1 MGGCSI
7 LGFKSRSE
15 RKISGI
21 TFHNFPS
28 DPEVKAPIEYC
39 TDVLQEVQVNTPPT
53 SNIPSLDITS
63 SKKRICEFGDF
74 LSAEPSTSR
83 SCENIFKRKGLLKY
97 LRMFHQLFQNSNF
110 HHTPTTI
117 REQNRQ
123 LGDILLAGPS
133 SSTGSENIPLNRT
146 IAEHQ
151 TVVLN
156 APVLESTPITTLIKK
171 KLAKQKEIS
180 ASRLKKLRAVR
191 ISRRRLVKKVSALE
205 DIIAELK
212 CKMLI
217 NTEQSETL
225 CSINVTNENKDFL
238 KRFLQ

>member
-1 MGGCSI
+1 I
-7 LGFKSRSE
+7 
-15 RKISGI
+15 
-21 TFHNFPS
+21 
-28 DPEVKAPIEYC
+28 KAPIEYC

-53 SNIPSLDITS
+53 SDVPSLDITS
-63 SKKRICEFGDF
+63 SKKR
-74 LSAEPSTSR
+74 
-83 SCENIFKRKGLLKY
+83 
-97 LRMFHQLFQNSNF
+97 
-110 HHTPTTI
+110 
-117 REQNRQ
+117 NRQ

-156 APVLESTPITTLIKK
+156 APVLESTPLTTLIKK

-225 CSINVTNENKDFL
+225 ALT
-238 KRFLQ
+238 

>member
-1 MGGCSI
+1 MEKLTHLKRLAI
-7 LGFKSRSE
+7 PTKFIK
-15 RKISGI
+15 
-21 TFHNFPS
+21 
-28 DPEVKAPIEYC
+28 VKAPIEYC

-53 SNIPSLDITS
+53 SDVPSLDITS

-83 SCENIFKRKGLLKY
+83 SSENIFKRKAFEVSQNVPPAIPELKFSPY
-97 LRMFHQLFQNSNF
+97 S
-110 HHTPTTI
+110 TTI

-133 SSTGSENIPLNRT
+133 SSTGSENIPLNST

-156 APVLESTPITTLIKK
+156 APVLESTPLTTLIKK

-225 CSINVTNENKDFL
+225 ALT
-238 KRFLQ
+238 

>member
-7 LGFKSRSE
+7 LGCKSRSE

-21 TFHNFPS
+21 TFHSFPS
-28 DPEVKAPIEYC
+28 DPEIRIKWIDATGRENWQPKHSSKLCSIHFDPDTFINMEKLTHLKRLPIPTKFIKVKAPIEYC

-53 SNIPSLDITS
+53 SDVPSLDITS

-83 SCENIFKRKGLLKY
+83 SSENIFKRKAFEVSQNVPPAIPELKFSPY
-97 LRMFHQLFQNSNF
+97 S
-110 HHTPTTI
+110 TTI
-117 REQNRQ
+117 REQ
-123 LGDILLAGPS
+123 
-133 SSTGSENIPLNRT
+133 
-146 IAEHQ
+146 
-151 TVVLN
+151 
-156 APVLESTPITTLIKK
+156 
-171 KLAKQKEIS
+171 LAKQKEIS

-225 CSINVTNENKDFL
+225 ALT
-238 KRFLQ
+238 